1 MQILL
6 LGDSTTIG
14 SVCRITNPSGP
25 HLEDV
30 IRLLLATDK
39 ELPLTNV
46 INQGRDGEFIHGLLT
61 GGWRVEIPRTFF
73 PIIAVV
79 GLALVQSLSLGHNTR
94 ANVSVV
100 RAISADPF
108 ESRLFAFKVSALIV
122 AGLLLIR
129 FTTTRR
135 RLRVVVY
142 AIIAVAVASALFGIA
157 RQAAQRTPGFF
168 LPALRPAI
176 GYAQFINKNHFAF
189 LMEMALGLVIG
200 VAFIRENHRERL
212 LFFLAA
218 LLAVWAALVLSFS
231 RGGLLAMAAQI
242 VCAALLLLNSK
253 RSKQVDKAARGK
265 FLAIARVGIACA
277 LLLVVAG
284 GVVWLGGDQIATGV
298 ETVSTEMASS
308 DRSEL
313 HEGSRRRDIWRASW
327 LMFKAHPFTGAG
339 FGGYWAEVP
348 TFHDA
353 SGALTPQQAHN
364 DYLEI
369 LASGGIA
376 GLALLAWFAMALVSQ
391 ARASLR
397 VNRGFQR
404 AAVFGAVVSL
414 IGVGVHSIVDFG
426 LHITAN
432 ALVLVTLLA
441 ILCLRPLQE

>member
-1 MQILL
+1 M
-6 LGDSTTIG
+6 
-14 SVCRITNPSGP
+14 VFA
-25 HLEDV
+25 
-30 IRLLLATDK
+30 LAG
-39 ELPLTNV
+39 LWV
-46 INQGRDGEFIHGLLT
+46 IHGLLT

-108 ESRLFAFKVSALIV
+108 ESRLFAFKVSALIL

-200 VAFIRENHRERL
+200 VAFI
-212 LFFLAA
+212 LAA

-277 LLLVVAG
+277 LLLVVAA

-376 GLALLAWFAMALVSQ
+376 GLALLAWFAMELVSQ

-404 AAVFGAVVSL
+404 AAIFGAVVSL

-441 ILCLRPLQE
+441 ILCLRPLQSGNVEGIRY